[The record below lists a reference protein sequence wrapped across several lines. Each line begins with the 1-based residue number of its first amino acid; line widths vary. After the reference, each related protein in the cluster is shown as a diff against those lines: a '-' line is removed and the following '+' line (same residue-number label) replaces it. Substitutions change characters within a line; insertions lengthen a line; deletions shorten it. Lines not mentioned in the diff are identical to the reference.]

1 MHIFLT
7 GNIQVGKSTIINRVV
22 EKLHVNTG
30 GFKTVPGNYTRDGG
44 SDIFILGYDEPF
56 GNCSKDN
63 RVAHRYG
70 KSCSKKFIS
79 YPEVFDL
86 IGCKLLHSNNCQ
98 LIIMDELGFMES
110 EAFEFQNS
118 VLKCLDN
125 SIPVLGV
132 IKPMETP
139 FLNSIRSHKKTTV
152 LTVDES
158 NREQIFQMV
167 YNKQWEMGVR

>member
-1 MHIFLT
+1 MNIFLT
-7 GNIQVGKSTIINRVV
+7 GDIQVGKSTIINKAV

-30 GFKTVPGNYTRDGG
+30 GFRTVAGNYSKDGG
-44 SDIFILGYDEPF
+44 SDIFILGYNEPLE
-56 GNCSKDN
+56 NCCIDN

-70 KSCSKKFIS
+70 KCYPKGFVP
-79 YPEVFDL
+79 YPEVFDM
-86 IGCKLLHSNNCQ
+86 IGCKLLQSENHR

-110 EAFEFQNS
+110 QAFEFQNT

-152 LTVDES
+152 LSVDIL
-158 NREQIFQMV
+158 NREKVFQRV
-167 YNKQWEMGVR
+167 YSALCQTFGG